1 MYINSFDFVA
11 TDSLMKL
18 KMQQRYSISY
28 IVVNLAFYSLFY
40 VHLLFEWNEF
50 TCISAVTFLLV
61 LNKCVKFD
69 YFIATVQQG
78 DLRYTSTQVRLLRSV
93 TRSATYIR
101 VEVDEKKEKY
111 DGQCLFT
118 SRIRAFVYFVLTYI
132 CNRKKSQTKQQ
143 FC

>member
-11 TDSLMKL
+11 TDSHMKL

-40 VHLLFEWNEF
+40 VHLLFEWYI
-50 TCISAVTFLLV
+50 CCYISPFLLV

-111 DGQCLFT
+111 DGQCLFR